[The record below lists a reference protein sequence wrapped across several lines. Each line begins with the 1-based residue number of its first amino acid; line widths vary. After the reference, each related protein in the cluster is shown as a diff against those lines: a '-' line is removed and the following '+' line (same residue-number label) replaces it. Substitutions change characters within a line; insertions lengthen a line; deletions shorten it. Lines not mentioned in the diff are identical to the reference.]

1 MRTASQRVL
10 NAVQRPEAYDEV
22 VISSAGAPVVLS
34 VWRAG
39 PGTPAV
45 VFLPGTMTHPLLY
58 EELCDGLA
66 LAGFTVVGLHGQG
79 HGKSPRVRRP
89 LTFGTLLANARDA
102 VAWARAHVSEQVVV
116 CGSSQGGVLAMA
128 VAAAE
133 PQLTAVVAHNVLD
146 PQLADSLLITRFPPG
161 LRPAFPALRAALR
174 LGARVAPR
182 LPVPFGAYLTMDR
195 VTSDPVYADFFWTD
209 PLGLRSYPLGFLGSL
224 MAADLSGLRDGSIR
238 CPVLVVAGQGDPL
251 FPLAYI
257 RQVFDRIVAAEKE
270 LLVVDADV
278 HLLFVEALEQTMPP
292 LLRRLRVFVEPAARQ
307 PVIPPRTS
315 PAPGA

>member
-10 NAVQRPEAYDEV
+10 NAVKRPEAYDEV

-39 PGTPAV
+39 PGAPAV

-146 PQLADSLLITRFPPG
+146 PQLADSLLITRFPPRELPTHSQLQNG
-161 LRPAFPALRAALR
+161 LAQRRNVFRR
-174 LGARVAPR
+174 LKEQIK
-182 LPVPFGAYLTMDR
+182 M
-195 VTSDPVYADFFWTD
+195 
-209 PLGLRSYPLGFLGSL
+209 LG
-224 MAADLSGLRDGSIR
+224 DEV
-238 CPVLVVAGQGDPL
+238 PVLVEFFGSFGRKQMRERGLVQTVQFTLGMIQFLCQCAGLGKEFFHAGD
-251 FPLAYI
+251 
-257 RQVFDRIVAAEKE
+257 DT
-270 LLVVDADV
+270 LL
-278 HLLFVEALEQTMPP
+278 LGK
-292 LLRRLRVFVEPAARQ
+292 RW
-307 PVIPPRTS
+307 
-315 PAPGA
+315 